1 MAASP
6 RAAAAAKAVNVFVFV
21 MAHLLRFASYR
32 FNVLDVWFLR
42 FFAEHQQSAWKR
54 GSVFAR

>member
-1 MAASP
+1 
-6 RAAAAAKAVNVFVFV
+6 

-54 GSVFAR
+54 GSVFARE